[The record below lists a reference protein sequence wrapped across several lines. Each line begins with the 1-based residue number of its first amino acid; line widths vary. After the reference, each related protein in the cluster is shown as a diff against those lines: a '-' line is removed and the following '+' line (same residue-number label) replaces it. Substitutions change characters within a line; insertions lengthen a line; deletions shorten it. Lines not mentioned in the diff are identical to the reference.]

1 VPGTLID
8 VFDWWALER
17 KDTPAIVAGSQA
29 LTYLELQQWSSVV
42 GQRLLEEGLARGDR
56 VTILAANSLQWVV
69 LAHAVLRAGGIL
81 APINPKFTVSELAY
95 LIDHYD
101 SRFIFFDRDR
111 EENAREVGIS
121 RPKTHCLALELV
133 NELRGQ
139 PPLDNKQVLVEGIT
153 PDSEIVIIPTSGSTG
168 RPKGVVY
175 SNRTVL
181 NYCQQ
186 FALAESHAADQPG
199 VVIFAPLCTSAGYVV
214 MNQHL
219 VYGGTVFI
227 EEAFDP
233 KKTLDRISAGE
244 VTTIMGVPFFF
255 EQMSSLEEFEVADVS
270 SIRIATVG
278 GSRCSSSLLETWL
291 KKGVLIRQLYGQT
304 ECGGQGTI
312 NTLEASLQH
321 PEKCG
326 RGNIFTRVAVV
337 NDAGDFCEP
346 GVPGE
351 IVIKGPSNMVR
362 YWNDPQATDKTIKNG
377 WLHTGDLGVLDEQ
390 GLLTFL
396 DRIKDIIISG
406 GLNISAAEV
415 ERVIVDF
422 PGVEE
427 VAVIATADEKYGET
441 PLAVVYAP
449 QALDVEGLMK
459 HCKRELSSYK
469 LPRYIAFET
478 MPLPRLA
485 TQKVSKPELRKK
497 YHARQAQLTPLLYG
511 DTKA

>member
-17 KDTPAIVAGSQA
+17 KDTPAIVAGPETI
-29 LTYLELQQWSSVV
+29 TYRELQQWSSLV
-42 GQRLLEEGLARGDR
+42 GHRLIEDGLAPGDR
-56 VTILAANSLQWVV
+56 VTILATNSLRWVV

-81 APINPKFTVSELAY
+81 APINPRFTVSEISY
-95 LIDHYD
+95 LVDHYN
-101 SRFIFFDRDR
+101 SRFIFYDRDR
-111 EENAREVGIS
+111 EESAREVGIS
-121 RPKTHCLALELV
+121 RANTHCVALELV

-139 PPLDNKQVLVEGIT
+139 TPRHNKQVLVEGIT

-186 FALAESHAADQPG
+186 FALAESHAADRPG

-227 EEAFDP
+227 EEAFDA
-233 KKTLDRISAGE
+233 KKVLEKIDTGQ

-255 EQMSSLEEFEVADVS
+255 EQMSSLDEFETADVS

-278 GSRCSSSLLETWL
+278 GSRCSAALLDTWL
-291 KKGVLIRQLYGQT
+291 KKGILIRQLYGQT

-312 NTLEASLQH
+312 NTREASLEH

-326 RGNIFTRVAVV
+326 RGNIFTKVAVM
-337 NDAGDFCEP
+337 DEAGNFCEP

-362 YWNDPQATDKTIKNG
+362 YWNDPEATDKAINNG
-377 WLHTGDLGVLDEQ
+377 WLHTGDLGVLDEE

-415 ERVIVDF
+415 ERVMVDF

-427 VAVIATADEKYGET
+427 VAVIATEDEKYGET
-441 PLAVVYAP
+441 PLAIVYAP
-449 QALDVEGLMK
+449 QALDVEGLMG
-459 HCKRELSSYK
+459 HCRRELSAYK
-469 LPRYIAFET
+469 LPRYIAYESE
-478 MPLPRLA
+478 PLPRLA
-485 TQKVSKPELRKK
+485 TQKISKPDLRKK
-497 YHARQAQLTPLLYG
+497 YHAQQAQLHPLLYSEV
-511 DTKA
+511 